1 MVDSGCIFGSNT
13 ERSLPEFGENTRVR
27 ILCTFVPDKNMSITK
42 ETIDHIASLARL
54 SFSEEEKDVFVE
66 QFQRIV
72 EYVDVIQS
80 LELDDVEPLTHIT
93 TTSENVFR
101 EDAVRPS
108 LPLEEALANAPK
120 RNESF
125 FKVPK
130 VLG

>member
-1 MVDSGCIFGSNT
+1 
-13 ERSLPEFGENTRVR
+13 
-27 ILCTFVPDKNMSITK
+27 MSITK
-42 ETIDHIASLARL
+42 ETIEHIATLARL

-80 LELDDVEPLTHIT
+80 LDLSDVEPLKHIGEA
-93 TTSENVFR
+93 ENVFR
-101 EDAVRPS
+101 EDESRPS
-108 LPLEEALANAPK
+108 LSLEEALGNAPK

-125 FKVPK
+125 FKVPR

>member
-1 MVDSGCIFGSNT
+1 
-13 ERSLPEFGENTRVR
+13 
-27 ILCTFVPDKNMSITK
+27 MSITK

-54 SFSEEEKDVFVE
+54 SFSDEEKDVFVH

-80 LELDDVEPLTHIT
+80 LELDDVEPLTHMST
-93 TTSENVFR
+93 AAENVFR
-101 EDAVRPS
+101 EDEVRPS
-108 LPLEEALANAPK
+108 LPLDEALANAPK

>member
-1 MVDSGCIFGSNT
+1 
-13 ERSLPEFGENTRVR
+13 
-27 ILCTFVPDKNMSITK
+27 MSITR

-54 SFSEEEKDVFVE
+54 SFTEEEKDVFVE

-80 LELDDVEPLTHIT
+80 LNLDGVEPLKHTGSGT
-93 TTSENVFR
+93 ENVFR
-101 EDAVRPS
+101 DDIERPC
-108 LPLEEALANAPK
+108 LPLEDALLNAPK

-125 FKVPK
+125 FKVPR